1 MFRFS
6 RLTLVLFVTPL
17 VPSTAFAQYNPGL
30 VATRAVPVGGAPL
43 GVATADLNH
52 DGIPDAVI
60 ADGST
65 STVDSGGVRHT
76 TIHGIAI
83 LLGTSGGGYRPPAHS
98 STIDSASFVAIAD
111 INGDGNPDVITASD
125 DPNLLVPGAS
135 PGGSVE
141 VLRGRGDGT
150 FGAPTKYTFPGRYAV
165 AVYPGDLDNDGHI
178 DLVVALTFASVDGH
192 SMVYMLN
199 NGDGTF
205 RKGFDTSG
213 PMPVAVADFNHDGK
227 MDVAALFYHSGTPNS
242 FQVLYGNGGDSF
254 GGLSNMVGVPPI
266 EQYYGVTVA
275 DFNGDGYLDVAY
287 IADDSIAVTVLLN
300 SPSGTFS
307 AKTFLV
313 PNNDVMSGICA
324 GDFNHDGHVDLATID
339 SQAQL
344 FEWYGHGD
352 GTFSTPVQYAV
363 SGTGVLMLEVLT
375 TADLNN
381 DGILDI
387 AAVSP
392 VGGFIPI
399 FGKGAGA
406 FNAVPV
412 ISLGAGVPS
421 VDSVTADFNS
431 DGIPDIVVL
440 RWDLTTN
447 TVTAQVLL
455 GIGNG
460 RFKIARSFPVGMV
473 GRAMAAG
480 DVNRDGKIDLVVRND
495 PEAYGLPELAVLLGN
510 GDGTF
515 RAPTTTGGTIP
526 HVTFDNL
533 PQQTTPV
540 YIADVN
546 NDGKPDVVSYAGV
559 NLGKGDGTFADAIPL
574 PDSNYL
580 LALGDFN
587 KDGKI
592 DLVTLTDIINPPEV
606 NLYLGSGNGHFGAGT
621 HSVTLSFGDLEHN
634 YLAVGRFTKDG
645 NLGVAVGSSRQ
656 FFPDHTVKQNGA
668 FSLLA
673 GNGDGTLKD
682 QVAYQLP
689 DELSKLAVADLNGDG
704 VDDILAFQTAE
715 VSLFKNRGDGTLQA
729 PVKFGV
735 SGVWDLYNA
744 GNLPVADFNR
754 DGALDVAGLP
764 RSTEDILM
772 NSRGTS
778 VAFSASPAN
787 AKVGQAITLRCTV
800 TASFHF
806 SGDLYGT
813 VAFYEGTNVLATAN
827 LATGGVATINHFGL
841 PAGTHTLTAVFLGN
855 GNYNAHRSNPITW
868 WLPHDGP
875 P

>member
-1 MFRFS
+1 MSKLRFS
-6 RLTLVLFVTPL
+6 HFALVLFGTSL
-17 VPSTAFAQYNPGL
+17 LHTLAFAQYNPGL
-30 VATRAVPVGGAPL
+30 VATRAVPVGGNPL

-65 STVDSGGVRHT
+65 STVDSGGVRQT
-76 TIHGIAI
+76 TIHGIAV
-83 LLGTSGGGYRPPAHS
+83 LLGTSGGGYRPPAHF
-98 STIDSASFVAIAD
+98 STIDSASFVAISD

-150 FGAPTKYTFPGRYAV
+150 FSAPTKYTFPGRYAV

-178 DLVVALTFASVDGH
+178 DLVVALTFAAYDGH
-192 SMVYMLN
+192 STVYMLN

-205 RKGFDTSG
+205 RKGFDTVG

-227 MDVAALFYHSGTPNS
+227 LDVAALYYHSGTPNS
-242 FQVLYGNGGDSF
+242 FGVLYGNGGESF
-254 GGLSNMVGVPPI
+254 GGVSNMVGVPPI
-266 EQYYGVTVA
+266 DQYFGVTVA

-287 IADDSIAVTVLLN
+287 IADDSSVVTVLLN
-300 SPSGTFS
+300 SAAGTFA
-307 AKTFLV
+307 AKTFIL
-313 PNNDVMSGICA
+313 PANGIMAGICA
-324 GDFNHDGHVDLATID
+324 GDFNHDGQIDLATID

-344 FEWYGHGD
+344 FEWYGQGD
-352 GTFSTPVQYAV
+352 GTFSTPVQFAV
-363 SGTGVLMLEVLT
+363 LGTGVLMIEVLT
-375 TADLNN
+375 ATDLNN

-387 AAVSP
+387 AT
-392 VGGFIPI
+392 VGPAGSFIPI

-412 ISLGAGVPS
+412 INLGAEVVS
-421 VDSVTADFNS
+421 VDSVTADFNG
-431 DGIPDIVVL
+431 DGIPDIAVL
-440 RWDLTTN
+440 RWDLATN
-447 TVTAQVLL
+447 TVTAQILL

-460 RFKIARSFPVGMV
+460 RFKMSRSFLVGMV

-495 PEAYGLPELAVLLGN
+495 PEAYGLPVLAILLGN
-510 GDGTF
+510 GDATF
-515 RAPTTTGGTIP
+515 RTPTTTGGAIP
-526 HVTFDNL
+526 HVTLDNL

-546 NDGKPDVVSYAGV
+546 NDGKPDAVSYAGV
-559 NLGKGDGTFADAIPL
+559 NLGRGDGTFADAIPL

-606 NLYLGSGNGHFGAGT
+606 NLYLGSGNGHFAAGT
-621 HSVTLSFGDLEHN
+621 YSVTLSFGDLEHN

-645 NLGVAVGSSRQ
+645 NLGVAAGSSRQ
-656 FFPDHTVKQNGA
+656 FFPDHTVAQNGA

-689 DELSKLAVADLNGDG
+689 DELWKLAVADLDGDG

-715 VSLFKNRGDGTLQA
+715 VSLFKNMGDGTLQP
-729 PVKFGV
+729 PVQFGV
-735 SGVWDLYNA
+735 SGVMDLYNA

-778 VAFSASPAN
+778 VALSASPTS
-787 AKVGQAITLRCTV
+787 AKAGQPIQLKCTV

-806 SGDLYGT
+806 SGALFGRVTFYDGSTALGTADLVKGI
-813 VAFYEGTNVLATAN
+813 ATLN
-827 LATGGVATINHFGL
+827 LSTL
-841 PAGTHTLTAVFLGN
+841 SAGTHALSATFLGN
-855 GNYNAHRSNPITW
+855 GNYNAHHSSVVNVVIT
-868 WLPHDGP
+868 P
-875 P
+875 